1 MRGRDRAALVWSG
14 LAVTVVFA
22 YFAVRDVDAGDAWR
36 AVREANGWWLAP
48 SGALLVAAI
57 ALRAVRWRYLFVA
70 ETRPP
75 LGPVTRALLIG
86 YLFNNIL
93 PARAG
98 EAARIVALTQTTGV
112 SRAESAG
119 TVVIERAYDV
129 LSLLALLF
137 VLSPWLPEV
146 TWLTAAVTLAVALGV
161 VLAAGIVVFVVWG
174 DRPLRAL
181 LRPLGRVLPFPAER
195 LEQIAANLTQ
205 GLAALHRPRIAVAAF
220 ALTTV
225 SWIVLGLSFWV
236 AMIAFDLGLSP
247 VAGMFV
253 LIAIGLASILPS
265 SPAGLGVFEAATVV
279 ALGAYGVSDSRALS
293 YAVVLHV
300 VNFLPFLAVGVVVLH
315 RHAATLRR
323 LRDA

>member
-1 MRGRDRAALVWSG
+1 MRGRGRAALVWSG

-22 YFAVRDVDAGDAWR
+22 YLAVRDVNAGEAWR

-48 SGALLVAAI
+48 SGALLVVAI
-57 ALRAVRWRYLFVA
+57 GLRAVRWRYLFVA

-75 LGPVTRALLIG
+75 LGHVTRALLIG

-98 EAARIVALTQTTGV
+98 EAARVVVLTQTAGV

-129 LSLLALLF
+129 LSLLVLLF
-137 VLSPWLPEV
+137 VLGPWLPEV
-146 TWLTAAVTLAVALGV
+146 TWLTAAATLAVALGA
-161 VLAAGIVVFVVWG
+161 VLAVGIVVLVVWG

-181 LRPLGRVLPFPAER
+181 LRPLGRFSLFPAER
-195 LEQIAANLTQ
+195 LEEVAANLTQ

-236 AMIAFDLGLSP
+236 AMLAFDLGLSP
-247 VAGMFV
+247 VAGVFV

-293 YAVVLHV
+293 YAVVLHL
-300 VNFLPFLAVGVVVLH
+300 VNFLPYLAVGVVVLH
-315 RHAATLRR
+315 RHAAGLRR
-323 LRDA
+323 VRNA